1 MGVLYMLKRKAYNQL
16 INWKLKSKGK
26 TALLVEGA
34 RRVGKS
40 TLVEE
45 FGKKEYK
52 SYILIDFANASKKII
67 DIFDDI
73 SNLNI
78 FFIRLQAE
86 TKINLYERNSLIIF
100 DEVQLFPKAR
110 QAIKYLV
117 KDGRYDYIETGSLI
131 SIKKNIQNI
140 LIPSEEEKINLFPLD
155 YEEFQWATNGNYEV
169 LRNLFTNKISIGDS
183 TNNKL
188 NRDFRIYM
196 SIGGMPQAVEAYVNS
211 NNLDEIDKLKRNII
225 KLYEDDFRKIDST
238 GILSNMYN
246 SIPNQLTADKI
257 KFSLPHFRSDRNFE
271 KLFELIDS
279 KTVLACQ
286 HINDPSTFLTSSIDI
301 NKFKLYISD
310 VGLLVTMLFNSKNT
324 NYKDIYNK
332 LWSNTLD
339 DNLGYLYENA
349 LAQIMTSSGCNL
361 YYHTWKKENSTHSY
375 EIDFLTARNNKLIPI
390 EVKSN
395 KINPHNSLSAF
406 INKYSRF
413 IGKKIIISQKDQKY
427 IDDIRNIPFYL
438 APFLFE

>member
-1 MGVLYMLKRKAYNQL
+1 MLKRKAYNQL
-16 INWKLKSKGK
+16 VNWKLKSNGR
-26 TALLVEGA
+26 TAILVEGA

-45 FGKKEYK
+45 FGKNEYK
-52 SYILIDFANASKKII
+52 SYILIDFANASKRIL

-100 DEVQLFPKAR
+100 DEVQLYPKAR

-131 SIKKNIQNI
+131 SIKKNVQNI
-140 LIPSEEEKINLFPLD
+140 LIPSEEEKLNLFPLD
-155 YEEFQWATNGNYEV
+155 YEEFQWATNGNYEL
-169 LRNLFTNKISIGDS
+169 LRNLFINKISVGDS

-196 SIGGMPQAVEAYVNS
+196 SIGGMPQVVEAYINN
-211 NNLDEIDKLKRNII
+211 NNLDEVDKLKRNII
-225 KLYEDDFRKIDST
+225 KLYKDDFRKIDPT
-238 GILSNMYN
+238 GTLSNIYN

-257 KFSLPHFRSDRNFE
+257 KFSLPIFRNDRNSN
-271 KLFELIDS
+271 KLFELLDS

-286 HINDPSTFLTSSIDI
+286 HVNDPTTFLTSSIEI

-310 VGLLVTMLFNSKNT
+310 VGLLVTLLFNSKSA

-349 LAQIMTSSGCNL
+349 LAQIIASSGYNL

-375 EIDFLTARNNKLIPI
+375 EIDFLTVRDNKLIPI

-406 INKYSRF
+406 TNKYSHF
-413 IGKKIIISQKDQKY
+413 VGEKFIISKKDQKY

-438 APFLFE
+438 APFLFEE